1 MLTGKLSLL
10 KQNSSF
16 QRLIKLHN
24 NIKIPLRNVP
34 VKDKA
39 IYQDSL
45 GVNVFSIFQTS
56 LNANKE
62 TQWKEITRSD
72 DNKSIIV
79 NGCGIHAYCFKG
91 L

>member
-24 NIKIPLRNVP
+24 NIKVPLRNVP
-34 VKDKA
+34 VKDNA
-39 IYQDSL
+39 IHQDSL
-45 GVNVFSIFQTS
+45 GVNVFTILQTS

-62 TQWKEITRSD
+62 TQ
-72 DNKSIIV
+72 
-79 NGCGIHAYCFKG
+79 
-91 L
+91 